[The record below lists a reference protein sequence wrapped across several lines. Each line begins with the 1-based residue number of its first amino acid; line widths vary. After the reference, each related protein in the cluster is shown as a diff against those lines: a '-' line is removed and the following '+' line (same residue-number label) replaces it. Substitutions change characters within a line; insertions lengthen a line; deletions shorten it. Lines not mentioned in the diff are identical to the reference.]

1 MPFHWVT
8 PTFFARARR
17 FGLPLLLFLGIA
29 IYFPG
34 LNGVFLLDDYQNLKT
49 LERIEK
55 PATLQKLASVALS
68 NPSGEGG
75 RGIAMLT
82 FAAQYASWPDD
93 PAAFK
98 TVNLLIH
105 LLNACLLYFLL
116 SRLLTLMRMSAPRR
130 DWLALSATALWM
142 LHPMQV
148 STVLYVVQRMAELS
162 ATFTLLGLLAYL
174 AGRQAAVERPRR
186 GYVGMTLGLG
196 VFGALAYLSKENGV
210 LLLLY
215 VWVLELT
222 VLRNLPS
229 PPYWKAWKAAVLG
242 LPLLALG
249 GYFAVRFSTWILP
262 GYDLRDFTLGQRLLT
277 EARAL
282 SDYLGLLLLPRSGA
296 FGLFHDDYVL
306 SRSLLD
312 PPWTLGAVA
321 LLLSL
326 LVSALYGRK
335 RYPVYAFAVLWFFA
349 GHLLESTVIPLE
361 LYFEHRNYLPS
372 VGVFFAFAYGVDYL
386 ARERLG
392 KRMAVFMAL
401 FLAVWIAILAF
412 ITWGESRLWGNPF
425 LQTTMWSM
433 EHPDSTRAR
442 LQLATM
448 KQGLGDI
455 PGAEEIYSAMARD
468 EPGLYPSWLALGCL
482 SPEVRFPLNRATDEL
497 RSAHLSKLPF
507 GGMEQMVVSKENGTC
522 RNVPAA
528 SVLGLFDALLENPN
542 FISRRRLYLVLKGR
556 WLVADGQW
564 GAALASFDA
573 AYGLQPNVE
582 VALLGVRTLVL
593 AGHPEA
599 TGRYIQMARAANAA
613 GNRLSRLSY
622 EKDIEQWEKL
632 LNALRHSRQ

>member
-1 MPFHWVT
+1 MPFHRLT
-8 PTFFARARR
+8 TLFFAQSRR
-17 FGLPLLLFLGIA
+17 FGLLLLLLLAFA
-29 IYFPG
+29 VYFPG
-34 LNGVFLLDDYQNLKT
+34 LHGGFLLDDFQNLKT
-49 LERIEK
+49 LERIEQ
-55 PATLQKLASVALS
+55 PVTLPELANIVFT
-68 NPSGEGG
+68 NPSGDGG
-75 RGIAMLT
+75 RGVAMFS
-82 FAAQYASWPDD
+82 FAVQHASWPDD
-93 PAAFK
+93 PGAFK
-98 TVNLLIH
+98 TVNVLIH
-105 LLNACLLYFLL
+105 LLNGFLIYCFL
-116 SRLLTLMRMSAPRR
+116 ARLLALMRMSAPRR
-130 DWLALSATALWM
+130 EWLALAATALWM

-174 AGRQAAVERPRR
+174 AGRQASMEQPWR
-186 GYVGMTLGLG
+186 GYIAMTLGLG
-196 VFGALAYLSKENGV
+196 VFGILAVLSKENGV
-210 LLLLY
+210 LLLVY
-215 VWVLELT
+215 VWVMELT

-249 GYFAVRFSTWILP
+249 GYFAIRFSTWILP

-282 SDYLGLLLLPRSGA
+282 SDYLGLLLFPRSGA

-321 LLLSL
+321 LLLFL

-335 RYPVYAFAVLWFFA
+335 RYPVYAFGVLWFFT
-349 GHLLESTVIPLE
+349 GHLIESTVIPLE

-372 VGVFFAFAYGVDYL
+372 VGVFFVFVYGVDYL

-392 KRMAVFMAL
+392 KRMGVFMAV
-401 FLAVWIAILAF
+401 FLMVWIAVQGVM
-412 ITWGESRLWGNPF
+412 TWSESRLWGNPF
-425 LQTTMWSM
+425 VQTVMWSM
-433 EHPDSTRAR
+433 EHPNSMRAK

-448 KQGLGDI
+448 KQDLGDI
-455 PGAEEIYSAMARD
+455 RGAEEIYSAMTQN

-482 SPEVRFPLNRATDEL
+482 SQDVRFPLTRATDEL
-497 RSAHLSKLPF
+497 RSAHFSKLPF
-507 GGMEQMVVSKENGTC
+507 GGMEQMVIRKENGTC
-522 RNVPAA
+522 QNIPAA
-528 SVLGLFDALLENPN
+528 SVLGLFDALLENPH

-564 GAALASFDA
+564 GQALACFDA
-573 AYGLQPNVE
+573 AYGLQHNVE

-599 TGRYIQMARAANAA
+599 TGRYMQMAREANVV
-613 GNRLSRLSY
+613 GNRFSRMAY
-622 EKDIEQWEKL
+622 EKDIEQWENL
-632 LNALRHSRQ
+632 LNALQHRRQ